1 MQTLKFCVY
10 ALAILV
16 AGLFIIV
23 GAMNPPFA
31 TIVLL
36 LSWSCFSCAA
46 CLFVTFG
53 FLGGICG
60 RRDAVAFAK
69 KLIPGLMSL
78 GGIAV
83 FTYLAVTGPNQ
94 FWPIGLFLIGYA
106 LLMVQL
112 YRYMHKDVVE

>member
-36 LSWSCFSCAA
+36 LSWSCFSCMA
-46 CLFVTFG
+46 FVFLTFG
-53 FLGGICG
+53 LSGLVW
-60 RRDAVAFAK
+60 RRSDAVAFAK
-69 KLIPGLMSL
+69 KLVPGLISL
-78 GGIAV
+78 GGIAT
-83 FTYLAVTGPNQ
+83 FTYLTVTGPNQ
-94 FWPIGLFLIGYA
+94 FWPIGLFLVGYA